1 MRKTQRLATLGAT
14 AALVVTLGACSNS
27 EQPSTAAPSTGAPAT
42 MSAPASAAAASTGV
56 TTAADVFGPSCS
68 ALPQGGEPGSLDAM
82 GPQPVATAAST
93 NPLLTTLVTAVG
105 KVPGLADTLNAAPAL
120 TVYAPVNIAFEKIP
134 ADTLNSVLNDQAKL
148 GALLS
153 YHVSGTRYDKDGLL
167 AAGTT
172 TELAGGTVKVGGSGD
187 AITLTGGNGQAAN
200 VVCGNIPTSNAT
212 VFAIDSVLMP
222 AS

>member
-1 MRKTQRLATLGAT
+1 VRKTQRLATLGAT

-42 MSAPASAAAASTGV
+42 MSAPASAAAGTGV

-68 ALPQGGEPGSLDAM
+68 ALPQGSEPGSLDAM

-93 NPLLTTLVTAVG
+93 NPLLTTLVGAVG

-120 TVYAPVNIAFEKIP
+120 TVYAPVNTAFEKIP
-134 ADTLNSVLNDQAKL
+134 ADTLSSVLNDQAKL

-172 TELAGGTVKVGGSGD
+172 TELSGGTVKVGGSGD

-222 AS
+222 AG

>member
-1 MRKTQRLATLGAT
+1 M

-27 EQPSTAAPSTGAPAT
+27 ERPSTAAPSTGAPAT

-68 ALPQGGEPGSLDAM
+68 ALPKGSEPGSLDAM

-93 NPLLTTLVTAVG
+93 NPLLTTLVSAVG

-120 TVYAPVNIAFEKIP
+120 TVYAPVNTAFEKIP

-153 YHVSGTRYDKDGLL
+153 YHVSGTRYDKNGLL

>member
-1 MRKTQRLATLGAT
+1 
-14 AALVVTLGACSNS
+14 
-27 EQPSTAAPSTGAPAT
+27 
-42 MSAPASAAAASTGV
+42 
-56 TTAADVFGPSCS
+56 
-68 ALPQGGEPGSLDAM
+68 M

-93 NPLLTTLVTAVG
+93 NPLLTTLVGAVG

-120 TVYAPVNIAFEKIP
+120 TVYAPVNTAFEKIP
-134 ADTLNSVLNDQAKL
+134 ADTLSSVLNDQAKL

>member
-42 MSAPASAAAASTGV
+42 MAAPASAAAGTGV

-68 ALPQGGEPGSLDAM
+68 ALPQGSEPGSLDAM

-93 NPLLTTLVTAVG
+93 NPLLTTLVGAVG

-120 TVYAPVNIAFEKIP
+120 TVYAPVNTAFEKIP
-134 ADTLNSVLNDQAKL
+134 ADTLSSVLNDQAKL

-172 TELAGGTVKVGGSGD
+172 TELSGGTVKVGGSGD
-187 AITLTGGNGQAAN
+187 AITLTGGDGQAAN

-222 AS
+222 AG

>member
-1 MRKTQRLATLGAT
+1 VRKTQRLATLGAT

-27 EQPSTAAPSTGAPAT
+27 EQPSTAAPSTGVPAT
-42 MSAPASAAAASTGV
+42 MSAPASAAASTGV

-68 ALPQGGEPGSLDAM
+68 ALPQGSEPGSLDAM

-93 NPLLTTLVTAVG
+93 NPLLTTLVGAVG

-120 TVYAPVNIAFEKIP
+120 TVYAPVNTAFEKIP
-134 ADTLNSVLNDQAKL
+134 ADTLDSVLNDQAKL

>member
-1 MRKTQRLATLGAT
+1 MRKTQRLATLGAM

-27 EQPSTAAPSTGAPAT
+27 EAPSTAAPSTGAPAT
-42 MSAPASAAAASTGV
+42 ASAPASAAAAGNGV

-68 ALPQGGEPGSLDAM
+68 ALPQGSQPGSLDAM

-93 NPLLTTLVTAVG
+93 NPLLTTLVGAVG
-105 KVPGLADTLNAAPAL
+105 KVPGLADTLNSAPAL
-120 TVYAPVNIAFEKIP
+120 TVYAPINTAFEKIP

-148 GALLS
+148 GGLLS

>member
-1 MRKTQRLATLGAT
+1 MRKTQRLATLGAM

-27 EQPSTAAPSTGAPAT
+27 ERPSTAAPSTGAPAT

-68 ALPQGGEPGSLDAM
+68 ALPKGSEPGSLDAM

-93 NPLLTTLVTAVG
+93 NPLLTTLVSAVG

-120 TVYAPVNIAFEKIP
+120 TVYAPVNTAFEKIP

-153 YHVSGTRYDKDGLL
+153 YHVSGTRYDKNGLL

>member
-1 MRKTQRLATLGAT
+1 VRKTQRLATLGAT

-42 MSAPASAAAASTGV
+42 MSAPASAAASTGV

-68 ALPQGGEPGSLDAM
+68 ALPQGSEPGSLDAM

-93 NPLLTTLVTAVG
+93 NPLLTTLVGAVG

-120 TVYAPVNIAFEKIP
+120 TVYAPVNTAFEKIP
-134 ADTLNSVLNDQAKL
+134 ADTLDSVLNDQAKL